1 MKERADWL
9 AWSLHT
15 LPGAVVGAFFSVIF
29 VRGRRSIPLIERE
42 YSLTFIL
49 GAALLGAAV
58 GSYYGDELWVGT
70 SYRVIPPDRPR
81 HSRLSQ
87 YVSFLL
93 GLLGAVLMLV
103 ALGQSFGILS

>member
-1 MKERADWL
+1 
-9 AWSLHT
+9 
-15 LPGAVVGAFFSVIF
+15 VGALLSVIF
-29 VRGRRSIPLIERE
+29 IRGRRSIPLIERE
-42 YSLTFIL
+42 YSITFII

-87 YVSFLL
+87 RVSFAL
-93 GLLGAVLMLV
+93 GFLGGVLMLV
-103 ALGQSFGILS
+103 ALAQSFGFLS